1 MRKLLSLLTAILFV
15 GSVWGADVNV
25 SFTSWTQSQSTYS
38 SDEWT
43 DNGCTF
49 TYAANNNKAFA
60 YVRCGTKNVASGNS
74 TIQYNSKV
82 TIPVDSV
89 VLALAGIA
97 NGNSS
102 TITITGVEVAAYS
115 DNNFSNLVSS
125 ENLGELNIVKANCP
139 ASLKIAPSTPWSKD
153 LYYKITISWALTG
166 SKNCGLNISGIT
178 FYEKIVK
185 SSITI
190 TAPEHGAMSIV
201 DGEDPI
207 TSGTLIKEGT
217 ELTVTATPDAVNH
230 YIGGT
235 ITVKDGEDNDV
246 TASVLSGSTLTM
258 PDYAITVSADFTA
271 TYAINLIGNGGSID
285 LDYTAG
291 GAEEG
296 YAIAGTEIMATATA
310 DDAHTFNSLAVSAN
324 ALDVVVDEN
333 VATFTMP
340 AEAVSVTATFAEKST
355 PTISVDE
362 TALAFGIVN
371 INTTPV
377 PQSFHVSGV
386 ALSEGALTIT
396 SNNSA
401 FTVSPA
407 SIDVNGTLD
416 DTEITVTPVTTKAG
430 NFNGKI
436 TISGGGAE
444 AKEVALSLVVKDIY
458 TITWHVCGE
467 DDELTYVVEDNKIVP
482 IADPTLDEKY
492 ETKTFMG
499 WAESAIDGSS
509 ASATLVDFATF
520 AAPTANDEFWAV
532 FATADDIDEV
542 VIEQSGTT
550 EPKDF
555 TVTVNAENKTDYYQ
569 DGSDNNFPG
578 TRYVQV
584 KVTEDTQL
592 IPIEPETI
600 TLTANLGGGSA
611 KADLAN
617 SVYAVLIDK
626 DGNALGDPVM
636 LTDAILSQKGDP
648 FSKSMPTE
656 NYASVRGVKVTHDK
670 DASYNVRYYGITLSY
685 QVSLYSEYET
695 TVPEKSATA
704 LDNTEVEGKA
714 VKVLRNGVLYIEK
727 NGVRYNAMGQV
738 IK

>member
-1 MRKLLSLLTAILFV
+1 MRKLLTLFTALLFV
-15 GSVWGADVNV
+15 GSMWGAKITNVNNIESGKKYYIGATKSDDSDWYLSVANHGTAGTGLQGTAVSTTSDAEEFTFTQVTGGWTIQFNNGNYLSLASSKANGKVNV
-25 SFTSWTQSQSTYS
+25 VENAAVWVITETDAGKLNLKINDHCLQRNTGTSTNFGSY
-38 SDEWT
+38 
-43 DNGCTF
+43 G
-49 TYAANNNKAFA
+49 
-60 YVRCGTKNVASGNS
+60 SGQLDVWLEVVPVIS
-74 TIQYNSKV
+74 AV
-82 TIPVDSV
+82 TIDPAIEGGTLSITGAASLSSV
-89 VLALAGIA
+89 V
-97 NGNSS
+97 
-102 TITITGVEVAAYS
+102 
-115 DNNFSNLVSS
+115 
-125 ENLGELNIVKANCP
+125 
-139 ASLKIAPSTPWSKD
+139 
-153 LYYKITISWALTG
+153 
-166 SKNCGLNISGIT
+166 
-178 FYEKIVK
+178 
-185 SSITI
+185 
-190 TAPEHGAMSIV
+190 
-201 DGEDPI
+201 
-207 TSGTLIKEGT
+207 EGT

-271 TYAINLIGNGGSID
+271 TYAVNLIANGGSIA

-340 AEAVSVTATFAEKST
+340 AEAVSVTATFDEKST

-371 INTTPV
+371 INTTPI

-482 IADPTLDEKY
+482 IANPTLDEKY

-550 EPKDF
+550 APKDF
-555 TVTVNAENKTDYYQ
+555 TVTVNAESKTGFYQ

-584 KVTEDTQL
+584 KVTENTQL

-600 TLTANLGGGSA
+600 TLTANLGGGTA

-626 DGNALGDPVM
+626 DGNALGDQVM
-636 LTDAILSQKGDP
+636 LTDAILSQEGDP

-714 VKVLRNGVLYIEK
+714 VKVLRNGILLIEK
-727 NGVRYNAMGQV
+727 NGHTYNAQGLL